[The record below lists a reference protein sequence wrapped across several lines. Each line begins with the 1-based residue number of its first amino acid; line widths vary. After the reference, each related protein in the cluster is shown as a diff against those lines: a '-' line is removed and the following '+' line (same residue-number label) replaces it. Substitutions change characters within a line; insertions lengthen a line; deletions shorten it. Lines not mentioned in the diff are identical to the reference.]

1 MSKTIVVETR
11 KQHARIVVTQSLDVS
26 ITTIGVETVIVH
38 NIDVVRRGVLIR
50 STIKLGSESYGA
62 STIRNLN

>member
-26 ITTIGVETVIVH
+26 ITIGVETVVVH
-38 NIDVVRRGVLIR
+38 NIDVVRRGILIR

-62 STIRNLN
+62 SIIRNLN